1 VPSDPAGRSADSDGS
16 SEGVSRIQVSFL
28 RVRFAKVYQEF
39 LQIFAQ
45 IPEPAPG
52 IWPFLRH
59 PLPPVVAT
67 PTPIPSVRPG
77 HPLPDARN
85 LQRIA
90 PFLVVGT
97 GAAASHADVSGL
109 RTQGILRSRPRSSR
123 EVSRNRPVIPEPDA
137 HTSPP
142 LCPKHRGSAEAV
154 ANNRLQQSPQPTRQ
168 TGTGCILTS
177 QNMCSNI
184 GCKRHIGG
192 RTQRVRTPSSP
203 TSAGG
208 RERGGD
214 A

>member
-1 VPSDPAGRSADSDGS
+1 MPSDPAGRSADSDGS

-109 RTQGILRSRPRSSR
+109 RTQGILRTRPRSSR
-123 EVSRNRPVIPEPDA
+123 GVSRNRPVIPEPDA

-142 LCPKHRGSAEAV
+142 LISEASRLGGSSRE
-154 ANNRLQQSPQPTRQ
+154 QPTPAE
-168 TGTGCILTS
+168 
-177 QNMCSNI
+177 
-184 GCKRHIGG
+184 
-192 RTQRVRTPSSP
+192 PSADP
-203 TSAGG
+203 TNWNWMHLDVT
-208 RERGGD
+208 EHVFYYWL
-214 A
+214 